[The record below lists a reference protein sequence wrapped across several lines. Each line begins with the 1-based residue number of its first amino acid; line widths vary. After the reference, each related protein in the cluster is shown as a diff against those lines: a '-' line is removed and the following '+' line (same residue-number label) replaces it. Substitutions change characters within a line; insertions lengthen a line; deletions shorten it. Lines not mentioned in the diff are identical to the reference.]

1 MFKPINADDENLNNH
16 IMDNGINTWGVFWLM
31 VATLGLVAVILG
43 NHSHLF
49 TILIG
54 AIMMAVTGR
63 EEDNNQT
70 H

>member
-1 MFKPINADDENLNNH
+1 
-16 IMDNGINTWGVFWLM
+16 MDNGINTWGVFWLM

-54 AIMMAVTGR
+54 AIMMAVAGQ